1 MKCVL
6 QKVTR
11 QAKAMVTV
19 YGLNE
24 EIGNITYYDSSGQ
37 SDYSFSKPYSEETA
51 QKIDKEISKIVE
63 KQYERACDL
72 INKNQDKLTAL
83 ANRLLEKEVIFKDD
97 LVNILG
103 ERPFDKKEDSAESE
117 DKVATE
123 EV

>member
-1 MKCVL
+1 
-6 QKVTR
+6 
-11 QAKAMVTV
+11 MVTV

-51 QKIDKEISKIVE
+51 QKIDIEISKIVE
-63 KQYERACDL
+63 KQYEPPCDL

-123 EV
+123 EL